1 MRRAVRYVYGQAHP
15 ERGQGSGGASQ
26 ALRRPEAN
34 VCLPRGRAVPPPARA
49 GPGEARRATSSGAG
63 PASRRPQGRTG
74 RCSRLSALP
83 RTQVPV
89 RRLLFDLNVILDVLL
104 DRPPHAAAAAAVWA
118 AAERKQVD
126 GLIPAHGVTTIFYIA
141 ARQRDAA
148 YARRV
153 VGDLLT
159 VFRVAPV
166 DHSVIRRAL
175 TLGWRDFEDAVC
187 AAAAEAA
194 GCKAIVTRDPRGFAA
209 SPVEVMQ
216 PEAAAV
222 WRGQPEGR
230 RRGRKTRRRS
240 RRVGG
245 SDSGK

>member
-1 MRRAVRYVYGQAHP
+1 
-15 ERGQGSGGASQ
+15 
-26 ALRRPEAN
+26 
-34 VCLPRGRAVPPPARA
+34 
-49 GPGEARRATSSGAG
+49 
-63 PASRRPQGRTG
+63 
-74 RCSRLSALP
+74 
-83 RTQVPV
+83 V
-89 RRLLFDLNVILDVLL
+89 RRLLFDLNVVLDVLL
-104 DRPPHAAAAAAVWA
+104 DRPPHPAAAAAIWA
-118 AAERKQVD
+118 AAERKEVD

-148 YARRV
+148 YARRI

-166 DHSVIRRAL
+166 DHAVIRRAL

-194 GCKAIVTRDPRGFAA
+194 GCKAIVTRDPRGFAD

-216 PEAAAV
+216 PEAAVV
-222 WRGQPEGR
+222 WFGQPEGR
-230 RRGRKTRRRS
+230 RRGRKTRRPS

-245 SDSGK
+245 SDRGK